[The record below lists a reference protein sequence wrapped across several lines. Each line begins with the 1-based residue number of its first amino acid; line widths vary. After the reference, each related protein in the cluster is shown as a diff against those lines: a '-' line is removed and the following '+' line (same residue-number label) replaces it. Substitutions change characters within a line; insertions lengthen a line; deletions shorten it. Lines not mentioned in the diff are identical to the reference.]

1 VYIDFSKGLPKYEL
15 LFIVFLIFC
24 AVIMVVVYDG
34 FQKRT
39 TKAFEEVIV
48 IPPVV
53 ANQIDIQV
61 FDRLSEM
68 EE

>member
-1 VYIDFSKGLPKYEL
+1 MDFSKGLPKYEL

-24 AVIMVVVYDG
+24 AVTMVVAYDG

-39 TKAFEEVIV
+39 TTVFEENVE

-53 ANQIDIQV
+53 ATQLEVQI
-61 FDRLSEM
+61 FDRLENM
-68 EE
+68 K

>member
-1 VYIDFSKGLPKYEL
+1 MDFSKGLPKYEL

-24 AVIMVVVYDG
+24 AVVMVVVYDG

-39 TKAFEEVIV
+39 ITVFDENVE

-53 ANQIDIQV
+53 VSQLEIQI
-61 FDRLSEM
+61 FDRLENM
-68 EE
+68 K